1 MVTRTVGVL
10 LRGLEGRCV
19 EVEVDVGGGFE
30 TKLTVVGLASA
41 SVKESR
47 QRIEAAMRNA
57 GLPLPKRNV
66 TINLAPAQLRKEQ
79 PGLDLPIAV
88 GVALA
93 SEGREGP
100 DDAAFL
106 GELGLDGT
114 VRHVPGVLVAATW
127 ARERLFR
134 RLYVPTGDADEAA
147 LIDGLEIIPC
157 DNLAQVVAQVCGE
170 EQIPPQRRTVA
181 HGQDEVV
188 PDLDL
193 AEVHGQQAAR
203 RALEVAAAGGHHL
216 LMTGPPGTGKTM
228 LARALPGILP
238 PLDLE
243 QAMVVARIRSVL
255 GELGDAIGG
264 GPLDCRRPFRA
275 PHHSISGPGL
285 VGGGSP
291 IAMPGEVTR
300 AHCGVLFLDELA
312 ECAPRTLQLLR
323 QPLER
328 GDVHLTR
335 AAGSVRYPA
344 RFQLVAATN
353 PCPCGYLGDAER
365 ACRCPAPAI
374 ERYQRSLSGPL
385 LDRIDLQV
393 MVPRLPLSALQGD
406 GGESSGQVRGR
417 VVEAR
422 RLQEDRQGKCNGELR
437 ARELRVHAP
446 LGAQARSSLERWAEA
461 QGLTARGYHRAWRV
475 ARTLADL
482 DGGIEIGEG
491 HVLEALGYR
500 LAERAA

>member
-193 AEVHGQQAAR
+193 VEVHGQQAAR

-228 LARALPGILP
+228 LARALPGSCRRSTSSRRWSWPGFGACSANWGARSAEDRSIAADPFAPRITRSPVLGWWVGARRSRC
-238 PLDLE
+238 LE
-243 QAMVVARIRSVL
+243 RSHEPTAGSCSWTSWRSV
-255 GELGDAIGG
+255 
-264 GPLDCRRPFRA
+264 RRA
-275 PHHSISGPGL
+275 PCSCSA
-285 VGGGSP
+285 S
-291 IAMPGEVTR
+291 R
-300 AHCGVLFLDELA
+300 WSA
-312 ECAPRTLQLLR
+312 ETCT
-323 QPLER
+323 
-328 GDVHLTR
+328 
-335 AAGSVRYPA
+335 
-344 RFQLVAATN
+344 
-353 PCPCGYLGDAER
+353 
-365 ACRCPAPAI
+365 
-374 ERYQRSLSGPL
+374 
-385 LDRIDLQV
+385 
-393 MVPRLPLSALQGD
+393 
-406 GGESSGQVRGR
+406 
-417 VVEAR
+417 
-422 RLQEDRQGKCNGELR
+422 
-437 ARELRVHAP
+437 
-446 LGAQARSSLERWAEA
+446 
-461 QGLTARGYHRAWRV
+461 
-475 ARTLADL
+475 
-482 DGGIEIGEG
+482 
-491 HVLEALGYR
+491 
-500 LAERAA
+500 

>member
-10 LRGLEGRCV
+10 LRGLEGRRV
-19 EVEVDVGGGFE
+19 EVEVDIGGGFD
-30 TKLTVVGLASA
+30 TKLTVVGLAAA
-41 SVKESR
+41 SVKESGP
-47 QRIEAAMRNA
+47 RIEAAMRNA

-66 TINLAPAQLRKEQ
+66 TINLAPAQMRKEQ

-93 SEGREGP
+93 SEEREGLE
-100 DDAAFL
+100 DAAFL
-106 GELGLDGT
+106 GELALDGT
-114 VRHVPGVLVAATW
+114 VRHVPGVLVAAMW
-127 ARERLFR
+127 ARECLLR
-134 RLYVPTGDADEAA
+134 RLYVPTCDAEEAA

-157 DNLAQVVAQVCGE
+157 ENLAQVVAHLCDGE
-170 EQIPPQRRTVA
+170 TIPSQPRSIPQGDA
-181 HGQDEVV
+181 GMV
-188 PDLDL
+188 PELDL
-193 AEVHGQQAAR
+193 AEVHGQEAAR

-216 LMTGPPGTGKTM
+216 LMSGPPGAGKTM

-243 QAMVVARIRSVL
+243 QAMLVAQIRSVL
-255 GELGDAIGG
+255 GELEVAGGG
-264 GPLDCRRPFRA
+264 GPLDWRRPFRA

-291 IAMPGEVTR
+291 IAVPGEITR
-300 AHCGVLFLDELA
+300 AHHGVLFLDELA
-312 ECAPRTLQLLR
+312 EWAPRTLQLLR

-353 PCPCGYLGDAER
+353 QCPCGYLGDTER
-365 ACRCPAPAI
+365 ACRCPPAAI

-385 LDRIDLQV
+385 VDRIDLQV
-393 MVPRLPLSALQGD
+393 TVPRLPLTSLQGA
-406 GGESSGQVRGR
+406 GGETSDQVRRR

-422 RLQEDRQGKCNGELR
+422 RLQDERQGKCNAELR
-437 ARELRVHAP
+437 ARELSLRAP
-446 LGAQARSSLERWAEA
+446 LNLTARASFERWAQAR
-461 QGLTARGYHRAWRV
+461 GLSARGYHRAWRV

-482 DGGIEIGEG
+482 EGGGEITER

>member
-1 MVTRTVGVL
+1 MVTRSIGVL

-19 EVEVDVGGGFE
+19 EVEVDIGSGFD

-66 TINLAPAQLRKEQ
+66 TINLAPAQMRKEQ

-88 GVALA
+88 AVALA

-100 DDAAFL
+100 EDAAFV
-106 GELGLDGT
+106 GELALDGN
-114 VRHVPGVLVAATW
+114 VRHVPGVLVAAKW
-127 ARERLFR
+127 ARERLLR
-134 RLYVPTGDADEAA
+134 RLYVPAGDADEAA
-147 LIDGLEIIPC
+147 LIEGLEIIPC
-157 DNLAQVVAQVCGE
+157 GNLAQVVAHLCGE
-170 EQIPPQRRTVA
+170 ELIPPQLRNVR
-181 HGQDEVV
+181 HGDADVQPE
-188 PDLDL
+188 LDL
-193 AEVHGQQAAR
+193 AEVHGQEAAR

-216 LMTGPPGTGKTM
+216 LMTGPPGAGKTM

-238 PLDLE
+238 PLDLD
-243 QAMVVARIRSVL
+243 QAMLVAQIRSVL
-255 GELGDAIGG
+255 GELGSAGG
-264 GPLDCRRPFRA
+264 GPLDWRRPFRA

-300 AHCGVLFLDELA
+300 AHHGVLFIDELA

-323 QPLER
+323 QPLEG

-365 ACRCPAPAI
+365 ACRCSSAAI

-393 MVPRLPLSALQGD
+393 MAPRLPLTALQGE
-406 GGESSGQVRGR
+406 GGETSAQVRKR
-417 VVEAR
+417 VVQAR
-422 RLQEDRQGKCNGELR
+422 HIQEDRQGKCNAELR
-437 ARELRVHAP
+437 AKELRVQAP
-446 LGAQARSSLERWAEA
+446 LNPTARASLERWADA

-482 DGGIEIGEG
+482 EGGLEIDER

>member
-1 MVTRTVGVL
+1 MVTRTLGVL

-19 EVEVDVGGGFE
+19 EVEVDIGGGFD

-47 QRIEAAMRNA
+47 QRIEAAMRNS

-66 TINLAPAQLRKEQ
+66 TINLAPAQMRKEQ
-79 PGLDLPIAV
+79 PGLDLPIAAA
-88 GVALA
+88 VALA
-93 SEGREGP
+93 SEEREGP
-100 DDAAFL
+100 EDAAFL
-106 GELGLDGT
+106 GELALDGT
-114 VRHVPGVLVAATW
+114 VRHVPGVLVAAKW
-127 ARERLFR
+127 ARERLLR
-134 RLYVPTGDADEAA
+134 RLYVAALDADEAA
-147 LIDGLEIIPC
+147 LVDGLEIIPC
-157 DNLAQVVAQVCGE
+157 DNLAQLVAHLCGE
-170 EQIPPQRRTVA
+170 EAITPQPRTIPRGA
-181 HGQDEVV
+181 AEAV
-188 PDLDL
+188 PELDL
-193 AEVHGQQAAR
+193 AEVHGQEAAR

-216 LMTGPPGTGKTM
+216 LMTGPPGAGKTM

-243 QAMVVARIRSVL
+243 QAMLVAQIRSVL
-255 GELGDAIGG
+255 GELASPDGE
-264 GPLDCRRPFRA
+264 GPLDWRRPFRA

-291 IAMPGEVTR
+291 IAIPGEVTR
-300 AHCGVLFLDELA
+300 AHHGVLFLDELA

-344 RFQLVAATN
+344 SFQLVAATN

-365 ACRCPAPAI
+365 ACRCSTAAI

-393 MVPRLPLSALQGD
+393 TVPRLALASLQGE
-406 GGESSGQVRGR
+406 GGETSDQVRRR

-422 RLQEDRQGKCNGELR
+422 AIQAERQGRCNGELR
-437 ARELRVHAP
+437 AKELRTLAP
-446 LGAQARSSLERWAEA
+446 LDPEARASLERWANA

-482 DGGIEIGEG
+482 EGGRAIAER